1 MGERGGYLG
10 DLSRAH
16 RCWRVRGEGTW
27 VIQADHTEQKLA
39 LAPGS
44 YWVGEDHLYLLLSD
58 SILIGY
64 QLFL

>member
-1 MGERGGYLG
+1 MLEGQGG
-10 DLSRAH
+10 
-16 RCWRVRGEGTW
+16 GTW